1 MIESNRVYFSK
12 TQRTKE
18 KWKFCVMKQKLIVG
32 MYVYHKKFI
41 ISKRQQKL
49 LHRRSPHVVM
59 YSHLSIFQSHYCD
72 TQLQK
77 KNADLRALFICENPF
92 QSRTA

>member
-49 LHRRSPHVVM
+49 LH
-59 YSHLSIFQSHYCD
+59 
-72 TQLQK
+72 
-77 KNADLRALFICENPF
+77 
-92 QSRTA
+92 